1 MLKKSLSIILL
12 VVFVNFIL
20 TPTIISLLDSS
31 NDISSVFSL
40 NEEEKKEN
48 ELEKDIKI
56 KIFQNENNE
65 DFISE
70 FALLSNQRYGELSSN
85 YFPKLLLPPP
95 EFS

>member
-12 VVFVNFIL
+12 IVFVNFIL

-40 NEEEKKEN
+40 NE
-48 ELEKDIKI
+48 D
-56 KIFQNENNE
+56 NE
-65 DFISE
+65 DSIIE
-70 FALLSNQRYGELSSN
+70 FALLLNQRYGELSSN
-85 YFPKLLLPPP
+85 FFPKLHLPPP

>member
-40 NEEEKKEN
+40 NEEEKKES
-48 ELEKDIKI
+48 EVEKDIKT
-56 KIFQNENNE
+56 KIFQNEDNN
-65 DFISE
+65 DSIME
-70 FALLSNQRYGELSSN
+70 FTILPIGSYGELSSN
-85 YFPKLLLPPP
+85 FFPKLH
-95 EFS
+95 

>member
-12 VVFVNFIL
+12 IVFVNFIL

-40 NEEEKKEN
+40 NEEEKKGSEV
-48 ELEKDIKI
+48 EKDVKI
-56 KIFQNENNE
+56 KIFQNEDNE
-65 DFISE
+65 DSIIE
-70 FALLSNQRYGELSSN
+70 FALLLNQRYGELSSN
-85 YFPKLLLPPP
+85 FFPKLHLPPP